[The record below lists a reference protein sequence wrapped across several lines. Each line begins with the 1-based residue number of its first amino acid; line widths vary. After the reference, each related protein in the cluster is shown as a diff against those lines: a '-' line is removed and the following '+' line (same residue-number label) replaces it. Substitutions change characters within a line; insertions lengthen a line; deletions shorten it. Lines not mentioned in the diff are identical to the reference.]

1 MIKLQDSNIID
12 ILPEAFTSD
21 PKNIALGYALQG
33 AMRRLLECSR
43 TTSVYAAI
51 DVADDDVLDMLA
63 AELDTQYYDVLLDV
77 EAKRKLVKNTLIW
90 YGKAGTPAAVEELIT
105 SVFGEGRV
113 EEWFDYG
120 GEPFYFK
127 VYTNATFTED
137 MISKFDNMLEKVK
150 NTRSKLE
157 TVVGEKTLRQNT
169 SVLIG
174 TDQIIVAPVI
184 FQEIVNEK
192 TLRQNT
198 HTLIGDN
205 QIIVAQA
212 IFQK

>member
-1 MIKLQDSNIID
+1 
-12 ILPEAFTSD
+12 
-21 PKNIALGYALQG
+21 
-33 AMRRLLECSR
+33 
-43 TTSVYAAI
+43 
-51 DVADDDVLDMLA
+51 
-63 AELDTQYYDVLLDV
+63 
-77 EAKRKLVKNTLIW
+77 
-90 YGKAGTPAAVEELIT
+90 
-105 SVFGEGRV
+105 
-113 EEWFDYG
+113 
-120 GEPFYFK
+120 
-127 VYTNATFTED
+127 
-137 MISKFDNMLEKVK
+137 MISKFDDMLEKVK

-184 FQEIVNEK
+184 FQEIINEK

>member
-1 MIKLQDSNIID
+1 M
-12 ILPEAFTSD
+12 
-21 PKNIALGYALQG
+21 
-33 AMRRLLECSR
+33 
-43 TTSVYAAI
+43 YAAI

-137 MISKFDNMLEKVK
+137 MISKFDDMLEKVK

-174 TDQIIVAPVI
+174 TDQIIVEPAI

-198 HTLIGDN
+198 HALIGDN
-205 QIIVAQA
+205 RIIVAQA

>member
-1 MIKLQDSNIID
+1 MIKLQDSNITD
-12 ILPEAFTSD
+12 ILPEVFTSD

-33 AMRRLLECSR
+33 AMRRLLEYSR

-51 DVADDDVLDMLA
+51 DVAGDDVLDMLA

-198 HTLIGDN
+198 HALIGDN

>member
-12 ILPEAFTSD
+12 ILPVAFTSD
-21 PKNIALGYALQG
+21 AKNIALGYALQG
-33 AMRRLLECSR
+33 AMRRLLEYSR

-51 DVADDDVLDMLA
+51 DAADDDVLDMLA

-137 MISKFDNMLEKVK
+137 MISKFDDMLEKVK

-198 HTLIGDN
+198 HALIGDN

>member
-1 MIKLQDSNIID
+1 M
-12 ILPEAFTSD
+12 T
-21 PKNIALGYALQG
+21 
-33 AMRRLLECSR
+33 R
-43 TTSVYAAI
+43 
-51 DVADDDVLDMLA
+51 
-63 AELDTQYYDVLLDV
+63 
-77 EAKRKLVKNTLIW
+77 
-90 YGKAGTPAAVEELIT
+90 AAVEELIT

-157 TVVGEKTLRQNT
+157 TVVGEKSLRENT

-174 TDQIIVAPVI
+174 TDESLWHLL
-184 FQEIVNEK
+184 FFK
-192 TLRQNT
+192 RLSMKK
-198 HTLIGDN
+198 H
-205 QIIVAQA
+205 
-212 IFQK
+212 